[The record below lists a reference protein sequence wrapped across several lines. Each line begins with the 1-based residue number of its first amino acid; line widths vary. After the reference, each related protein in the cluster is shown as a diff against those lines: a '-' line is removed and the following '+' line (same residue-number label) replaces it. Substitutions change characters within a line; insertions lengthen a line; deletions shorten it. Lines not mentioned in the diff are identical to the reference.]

1 MTTVTSQIVS
11 QLQRS
16 IARAIY
22 GKEEAIQ
29 LALITLLARGHLLIE
44 DVPGV
49 GKTTLAQALAKSF
62 HCSFQRIQFTSDL
75 LPSDVL
81 GVSVYNPETR
91 EFEFRSGPI
100 FANVV
105 LADEINRTTPRTQ
118 SALLEAMNEAQ
129 VTVDGKTLPLPQP
142 FLVIATQNPVE
153 HHGTYPL
160 PESQLDRFLMRI
172 RMGYPSHETEREIL
186 RKRIRDDSVAALE
199 PVADVRRRSRDAGI
213 RRPRESGFQPARLR
227 AGNRQS
233 HAQHRA
239 TRSGRQPARHVD
251 AAARRASPRF
261 SRWPRLLPARRLQA
275 ARGRRFFASRGGQL
289 APRFAAE
296 KIGDDRSRPARDRR
310 LRSRSSVSLA
320 STAAQL
326 WAKADRSGV
335 RAFFLSIAALAVA
348 LLLALYSGAAAELG
362 HLALAIA
369 SALGALL
376 VAAWVAVT
384 LVPVLAKRTPLR
396 WIGYKME
403 YRVTREGWIY
413 IGESLW
419 WRSPR

>member
-1 MTTVTSQIVS
+1 MPTTTSQVVA

-16 IARAIY
+16 IAHAIY

-29 LALITLLARGHLLIE
+29 LSLITLLARGHLLIE

-62 HCSFQRIQFTSDL
+62 HCTFQRIQFTSDL

-129 VTVDGKTLPLPQP
+129 VSIDGKTMALPQP

-172 RMGYPSHETEREIL
+172 KMGYPSPETEREIL
-186 RKRIRDDSVAALE
+186 RKRVGVRGENPLDALE
-199 PVADVRRRSRDAGI
+199 PVADVSEVLTMQDEVAHI
-213 RRPRESGFQPARLR
+213 KVDSTLHDYALEIV
-227 AGNRQS
+227 NR
-233 HAQHRA
+233 
-239 TRSGRQPARHVD
+239 TRNSD
-251 AAARRASPRF
+251 
-261 SRWPRLLPARRLQA
+261 
-275 ARGRRFFASRGGQL
+275 
-289 APRFAAE
+289 
-296 KIGDDRSRPARDRR
+296 
-310 LRSRSSVSLA
+310 
-320 STAAQL
+320 
-326 WAKADRSGV
+326 
-335 RAFFLSIAALAVA
+335 
-348 LLLALYSGAAAELG
+348 LLALGVSPRGTLMLQRAAQARAFLDG
-362 HLALAIA
+362 RDYCLPDDFKKLA
-369 SALGALL
+369 
-376 VAAWVAVT
+376 
-384 LVPVLAKRTPLR
+384 VPVFSHRVVASSRHASLQKKSETTESVLREIVESVPVPL
-396 WIGYKME
+396 
-403 YRVTREGWIY
+403 
-413 IGESLW
+413 
-419 WRSPR
+419 